1 MKCAVCGRPVI
12 LYANKY
18 DHVLTLEE
26 ADRYMTDSEFVDGHK
41 LMVDLSDEYRKI
53 GNVVE
58 EYIRG
63 RGMMDV
69 SILDSGFLSDVM
81 KECRKMTLFDYLPNS
96 RKRKASIQ
104 KEQIELA
111 LRNDGRFILSEVGER
126 FLVGHS
132 LVVRWDVLIRLKH
145 PYSKLEISNEKT
157 SEI

>member
-26 ADRYMTDSEFVDGHK
+26 ADRYMEDSEFIDGHK
-41 LMVDLSDEYRKI
+41 LVVDFTDEYRKI

-81 KECRKMTLFDYLPNS
+81 KECRRMALFDYLPDS
-96 RKRKASIQ
+96 RKRKASVRR
-104 KEQIELA
+104 EQIETA
-111 LRNDGRFILSEVGER
+111 VRNDERFVLSEIGER
-126 FLVGHS
+126 FMIGHS
-132 LVVRWDVLIRLKH
+132 MMVRWTVFIRLRH
-145 PYSKLEISNEKT
+145 PYSRLEIE
-157 SEI
+157 